1 MPYTLL
7 LQSTLSRALAASED
21 SVWLPVE
28 PHVVT
33 DEDRK
38 VISEAIA
45 YYKAHGKFKEVASP
59 KRASRTAKKKVKK

>member
-1 MPYTLL
+1 MGYVKEPKGV
-7 LQSTLSRALAASED
+7 D
-21 SVWLPVE
+21 FVVE

-45 YYKAHGKFKEVASP
+45 YYKANGKFKKIRKTS
-59 KRASRTAKKKVKK
+59 KTRKSTAKKVKH

>member
-1 MPYTLL
+1 
-7 LQSTLSRALAASED
+7 
-21 SVWLPVE
+21 VVE

-45 YYKAHGKFKEVASP
+45 YYKANGKFKKIRKTS
-59 KRASRTAKKKVKK
+59 KTRKSTAKKVKH

>member
-1 MPYTLL
+1 MGYIKEPKGV
-7 LQSTLSRALAASED
+7 D
-21 SVWLPVE
+21 FVVE

-45 YYKAHGKFKEVASP
+45 YYKAHGKFKKVAPP
-59 KRASRTAKKKVKK
+59 KRVSRTAKKKVKK

>member
-1 MPYTLL
+1 MIFF
-7 LQSTLSRALAASED
+7 AD
-21 SVWLPVE
+21 
-28 PHVVT
+28 VVT

-59 KRASRTAKKKVKK
+59 KRAGRMAKKKVKK